1 MLSLNKQG
9 LSALTPNTATSNVDG
24 LTIKQFKRSY
34 NGDYEFNFI
43 TALSGVLDF
52 QTKTYTNFY
61 LTKEATLDT
70 FIDVE
75 NTNIAPS
82 KIFTTLQY
90 GSEYLTFNAQASG
103 SISFTSPQTSSA
115 YFEIEFL
122 NDSYCTVSFY
132 DGPNRYFLAMDSSR
146 RGYFTSII
154 NTDSTFNSNR
164 PQFFNYIYDTTFGYF
179 YLFKAFSSSDVV
191 FVKKLDNALS
201 GININTTT
209 TPSVVTSFAKLDTA
223 SLTKNQIKLNTS
235 FVTYLN
241 NNVDTSDDFTRTD
254 IASNY
259 LFFKY
264 GDLDENN
271 FDFLNLKNIANTKDN
286 FYSNNNLISAADY
299 SSEIYA
305 AGNRSYT
312 SIFNDIDQE
321 EDVGLELN
329 YVFTN
334 QDIVINSNST
344 TFTTGSSLSPFTKI
358 NINDTK
364 IANCGS
370 FSSTIPFLADKIYV
384 LDTTSIPSNA
394 HTYLCTWLSGSPLS
408 REKVW
413 VDRYFSPDFI
423 TRQQALTSNPNVVT
437 SGDYIE
443 NLIRNN
449 STIRQTVTSSGIF
462 DKRSD
467 LLFEP
472 NKTYK
477 YERVQLENFNYLAPI
492 NFCDLLRCQTGNCDT
507 SITRSNNIVSYF
519 NDINQVGKF
528 TLGFK
533 FNGTGDNFIVYSA
546 YNNIPGGIQFTKI
559 GGELAFSYKFYD
571 SSTGV
576 YETYTANIPINLTDI
591 NSTLF
596 TFDAR
601 TGDGILFLNND
612 LKYSFNVGALKYT
625 GKRILFGDIFFQSD
639 TVNQN
644 ILIYNEQETKLI
656 NDIYLVFESYSSDI
670 LYGISLNY
678 TNQTMPDLI
687 ISIPCGMRNKTDT
700 IQFLNSI
707 CNNTRSKTS
716 RININIKNLH
726 ISSDTLQEEIKNN
739 VLANIMDVLPVNTAI
754 NSVNFVDYK

>member
-9 LSALTPNTATSNVDG
+9 LSALTPSTATSNVDG
-24 LTIKQFKRSY
+24 LSIKQFKRSY

-61 LTKEATLDT
+61 LTREATLDT

-75 NTNIAPS
+75 NTNISPT
-82 KIFTTLQY
+82 KLFTTLQY
-90 GSEYLTFNAQASG
+90 GSDYLTFDRQNT
-103 SISFTSPQTSSA
+103 SFVSFNTTQTLSA
-115 YFEIEFL
+115 FFEIEFL
-122 NDSYCTVSFY
+122 NNSYCTVSFY
-132 DGPNRYFLAMDSSR
+132 EGANQYFLVMDSNNR
-146 RGYFTSII
+146 EGYFTSIV
-154 NTDSTFNSNR
+154 NTDSNFNSNR

-191 FVKKLDNALS
+191 FVKKLNNTLS
-201 GININTTT
+201 GINVNTTT
-209 TPSVVTSFAKLDTA
+209 TPSVITSFAKLDTA

-241 NNVDTSDDFTRTD
+241 NNVDSNDEYTKTD

-259 LFFKY
+259 LFLKS
-264 GDLDENN
+264 GDLSQNN
-271 FDFLNLKNIANTKDN
+271 FDFLNLKNIANTKDS

-305 AGNRSYT
+305 VGNRTYT

-329 YVFTN
+329 YVFAN
-334 QDIVINSNST
+334 QDIIINSNST

-384 LDTTSIPSNA
+384 LDTTSIPTNSN
-394 HTYLCTWLSGSPLS
+394 TYLCTWLSGSPLS

-413 VDRYFSPDFI
+413 VDRYFSPDYI

-443 NLIRNN
+443 NLIRTN
-449 STIRQTVTSSGIF
+449 TTLRQTVTSSGIF

-472 NKTYK
+472 NKVYK
-477 YERVQLENFNYLAPI
+477 YERVQLQNFNYLTPI
-492 NFCDLLRCQTGNCDT
+492 NFCDLLKCQTGNCAAD
-507 SITRSNNIVSYF
+507 IASNNIVSYF
-519 NDINQVGKF
+519 NNINQVGKF

-533 FNGTGDNFIVYSA
+533 FNGTSDSFIVYSA
-546 YNNIPGGIQFTKI
+546 YNNIDGGIRFTKV
-559 GGELAFSYKFYD
+559 GGQLVFTYKFYD
-571 SSTGV
+571 SSVGV
-576 YETYTANIPINLTDI
+576 YETYTSTLPINLTDI
-591 NSTLF
+591 NSILF

-601 TGDGILFLNND
+601 SGDGILFLNND
-612 LKYSFNVGALKYT
+612 LKYSFNVGSLKYT
-625 GKRILFGDIFFQSD
+625 GKRILFGDIFFQDSS
-639 TVNQN
+639 VNQN
-644 ILIYNEQETKLI
+644 ILIYNELEVKLI
-656 NDIYLVFESYSSDI
+656 NDIYLVFESYNADM

-678 TNQTMPDLI
+678 TNQKIPDLI
-687 ISIPCGMRNKTDT
+687 ISLPCGMRNKTDT
-700 IQFLNSI
+700 IQFINSI
-707 CNNTRSKTS
+707 CNNTKSKTS

-726 ISSDTLQEEIKNN
+726 IDSETLQTEIKNN
-739 VLANIMDVLPVNTAI
+739 VLSNVSGILPVNTAI
-754 NSVNFVDYK
+754 NSINFIDYK